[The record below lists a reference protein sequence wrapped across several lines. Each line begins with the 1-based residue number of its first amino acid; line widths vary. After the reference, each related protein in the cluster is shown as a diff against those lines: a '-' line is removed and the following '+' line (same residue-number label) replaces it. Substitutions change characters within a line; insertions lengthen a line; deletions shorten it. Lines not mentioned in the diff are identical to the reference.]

1 MAVIQSE
8 LLTIAIVKPVRGNRK
23 RSHKVASDE
32 IVIDIRNVSKRY
44 GSFTAVKD
52 VSLQVGKSEVIC
64 IIGPSGSGKST
75 LLRCMNFL
83 EEYDKGEIYISD
95 QLLGYKKLDD
105 GSLKRSSKKQVD
117 QVRQQVG
124 MVFQHF
130 NLWPHRTA
138 LGNVTEALVRVK
150 KKSRTSANKI
160 GMEMLSLVGLKDKA
174 DVYPGSL
181 SGGQK
186 QRVAIA
192 RALALNP
199 EVVLFDEP
207 TSALDP
213 ELVGEVLQVM
223 QKLAEEQVTMVIVTH
238 EMGFAAGVA
247 DKIVFMDEGCLVE
260 KGSVEQVLKN
270 PENPRLKQ
278 FLSTWINRNTLWS

>member
-1 MAVIQSE
+1 M
-8 LLTIAIVKPVRGNRK
+8 
-23 RSHKVASDE
+23 ASDE